1 MTTNLPA
8 QAETLKNHPKRESA
22 WEIQYNHGRGWTYW
36 DMAGDLSIAIL
47 QVEIEAVFYG
57 GGYSFRIM
65 PDDSD
70 GEDIWEYDPSR
81 DEWGQT
87 S

>member
-1 MTTNLPA
+1 
-8 QAETLKNHPKRESA
+8 
-22 WEIQYNHGRGWTYW
+22 
-36 DMAGDLSIAIL
+36 MAGDLSIAIL
-47 QVEIEAVFYG
+47 QVEIEAMFYG